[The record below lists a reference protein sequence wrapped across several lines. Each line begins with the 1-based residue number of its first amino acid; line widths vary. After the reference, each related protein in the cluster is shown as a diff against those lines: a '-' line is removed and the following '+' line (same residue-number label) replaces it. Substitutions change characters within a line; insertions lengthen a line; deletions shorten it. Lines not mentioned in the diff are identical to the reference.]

1 MWKTRHSE
9 VERSSIMPG
18 QRDPLRL
25 ERVPF
30 WFFHREGEQTALST
44 FEHYISVGRERLR
57 CGYTTGTC
65 AAPGPRPWSGW
76 TRRRDSRWMWSC
88 WRRPPDPAGPPAQ
101 SERTGETIPTP
112 PTGP

>member
-30 WFFHREGEQTALST
+30 WFFHREGE
-44 FEHYISVGRERLR
+44 
-57 CGYTTGTC
+57 
-65 AAPGPRPWSGW
+65 
-76 TRRRDSRWMWSC
+76 
-88 WRRPPDPAGPPAQ
+88 
-101 SERTGETIPTP
+101 
-112 PTGP
+112 